1 MMIFVALAMLCGACV
16 STTDAP
22 DLEGSGPPE
31 IQPDIVRRHADE
43 FAGDLADR
51 APGSQGEQAASFYIL
66 GHLQQ
71 AGYVVRLDGVPVGNL
86 VSSTNL
92 MALPPSGDDPEA
104 VVAVPYDTGGNLA
117 IGVFLELAR
126 ALHATEPEH
135 AVEFVAMGAEGG
147 GGEADQLGS
156 RRLIKVLSDEE
167 IDPVVITLSVFKAGV
182 GDVFVDGTGPIA
194 AGLRRTARRLGL
206 REPTEVP
213 PPSPHDDTVF
223 ARAGFDHVIVYG
235 RPVEVG
241 GTLLEYLA
249 SAGD

>member
-1 MMIFVALAMLCGACV
+1 
-16 STTDAP
+16 
-22 DLEGSGPPE
+22 
-31 IQPDIVRRHADE
+31 
-43 FAGDLADR
+43 
-51 APGSQGEQAASFYIL
+51 
-66 GHLQQ
+66 
-71 AGYVVRLDGVPVGNL
+71 L

-117 IGVFLELAR
+117 LGVFLELAR
-126 ALHATEPEH
+126 ALHVTEPEH

-147 GGEADQLGS
+147 GGGVADQLGS
-156 RRLIKVLSDEE
+156 RRLIKVLSDEA
-167 IDPVVITLSVFKAGV
+167 IDPAVITLGESKAGV

-194 AGLRRTARRLGL
+194 AGLRRTARQLGL

-235 RPVEVG
+235 QPVEVG
-241 GTLLEYLA
+241 GLLLEYLA